1 MIYSEPLNDDNYM
14 MVCMKVY
21 DNPQCKGIEEFHE
34 DMDRVKYLKR
44 LFKKYLNSGILRER
58 LILNHLIILHNV
70 LGPISTRLLFF
81 KLEKEIHP
89 PLKTFLIYLNY
100 LPETL
105 PEVDIVTIPVDQTIA
120 NTLREI

>member
-1 MIYSEPLNDDNYM
+1 MIYSEPFNDDNYM

-34 DMDRVKYLKR
+34 DLDRVKYLKR
-44 LFKKYLNSGILRER
+44 LFKKYLNNGVLRER

-70 LGPISTRLLFF
+70 LGPISVRLLFF

-89 PLKTFLIYLNY
+89 SLKTFLIYLNY

-105 PEVDIVTIPVDQTIA
+105 PEVDLVTIPIDQTIA

>member
-1 MIYSEPLNDDNYM
+1 MIYSEPLDNDNYM

-34 DMDRVKYLKR
+34 DLDRVKYLKR
-44 LFKKYLNSGILRER
+44 LFKKYLNSGVLRER

-70 LGPISTRLLFF
+70 LGPISVRLLFF
-81 KLEKEIHP
+81 KLEEEIHS

-100 LPETL
+100 LPETI
-105 PEVDIVTIPVDQTIA
+105 PEVDLVTIPVDQTIA

>member
-1 MIYSEPLNDDNYM
+1 
-14 MVCMKVY
+14 MKVY

-34 DMDRVKYLKR
+34 DLDRVKYLKR

-89 PLKTFLIYLNY
+89 SLKTFMIYLNY

-105 PEVDIVTIPVDQTIA
+105 PEVDLVTIPVDQTIA

>member
-1 MIYSEPLNDDNYM
+1 MIYSEPLDNDNYM

>member
-105 PEVDIVTIPVDQTIA
+105 PEVDLVTIPVDQTIA
-120 NTLREI
+120 KTLREI

>member
-1 MIYSEPLNDDNYM
+1 MIYSEPLDNDNYM

-34 DMDRVKYLKR
+34 DLDRVKYLKR
-44 LFKKYLNSGILRER
+44 LFKKYLNSGVLRER

-70 LGPISTRLLFF
+70 LGPISVRLLFF
-81 KLEKEIHP
+81 KLEKEIHS

-105 PEVDIVTIPVDQTIA
+105 PEVDLVEIPVDTEIA

>member
-1 MIYSEPLNDDNYM
+1 MIYSEPLDNDNYM

-34 DMDRVKYLKR
+34 DLDRVKYLKR
-44 LFKKYLNSGILRER
+44 LFKKYLNSGVLRER

>member
-1 MIYSEPLNDDNYM
+1 

-34 DMDRVKYLKR
+34 DLDRVKYLKR
-44 LFKKYLNSGILRER
+44 LFKKYLNSGVLRER

-70 LGPISTRLLFF
+70 LGPISVRLLFF
-81 KLEKEIHP
+81 KLEKEIHS
-89 PLKTFLIYLNY
+89 PLKTFLLYLNY

-105 PEVDIVTIPVDQTIA
+105 PEVDLVEIPIDTEIA
-120 NTLREI
+120 NILREI

>member
-1 MIYSEPLNDDNYM
+1 MIYSEPLDNDNYM

-34 DMDRVKYLKR
+34 DLDRVKYLKR
-44 LFKKYLNSGILRER
+44 LFKKYLNSGVLRER

-105 PEVDIVTIPVDQTIA
+105 PEVDLVTIPVDQTIA

>member
-34 DMDRVKYLKR
+34 DLDRVKYLKR
-44 LFKKYLNSGILRER
+44 LFKKYLNNGVLRER

-81 KLEKEIHP
+81 KLEKEIHSS
-89 PLKTFLIYLNY
+89 LKTFMIYLNY

-105 PEVDIVTIPVDQTIA
+105 PEVDLVTIPVDQTIA
-120 NTLREI
+120 NTLRDI

>member
-14 MVCMKVY
+14 MICMKVY

-34 DMDRVKYLKR
+34 DLDRVKYLKR
-44 LFKKYLNSGILRER
+44 LFKKYLNSGALRER

-70 LGPISTRLLFF
+70 FGQISVRLLFH
-81 KLEKEIHP
+81 KLEKEIHS

-100 LPETL
+100 LPDRI
-105 PEVDIVTIPVDQTIA
+105 PEVDLVDIPIDQKIA
-120 NTLREI
+120 ETLRGI

>member
-34 DMDRVKYLKR
+34 DLDRVKYLKR
-44 LFKKYLNSGILRER
+44 LFKKYLNSGVLRER

>member
-1 MIYSEPLNDDNYM
+1 MIYSEPLDNDNYM

-34 DMDRVKYLKR
+34 DLDRVKYLKR
-44 LFKKYLNSGILRER
+44 LFKKYLNSGVLRER

-105 PEVDIVTIPVDQTIA
+105 PEVDLVTIPVDQTIA
-120 NTLREI
+120 KTLREI

>member
-1 MIYSEPLNDDNYM
+1 MIYSEPLDNDNYM

-34 DMDRVKYLKR
+34 DLDRVKYLKR
-44 LFKKYLNSGILRER
+44 LFKKYLNSGVLRER

-89 PLKTFLIYLNY
+89 PLKTFMIYLNY

-105 PEVDIVTIPVDQTIA
+105 PEVDLVTIPVDQTIA
-120 NTLREI
+120 KTLREI